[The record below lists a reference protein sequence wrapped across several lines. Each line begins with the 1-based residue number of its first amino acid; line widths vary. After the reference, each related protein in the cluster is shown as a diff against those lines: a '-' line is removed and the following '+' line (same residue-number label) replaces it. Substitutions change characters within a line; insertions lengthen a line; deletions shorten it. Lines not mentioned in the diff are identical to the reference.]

1 MSVFEATILKV
12 RCDPCLGWGNMVHF
26 EKGERVQE
34 TCHVCGGKG
43 WVETR
48 VLLLREKKE
57 RR

>member
-1 MSVFEATILKV
+1 
-12 RCDPCLGWGNMVHF
+12 MVHF